1 MINNSK
7 LQVLETKKVKDGT
20 DIKLEIAT
28 GKTKGAANVKISGPN
43 NKLEYSI
50 TVNKVKNSENKH
62 VSEIAEKVIKPFVE
76 HSVRGGSNVDASNF
90 FNDFG
95 KKKQSHECT
104 QCQKKFSLLKTLRKH
119 QKSAHEKSDM
129 EMNNHVTKIEANQG
143 PIKIDLK
150 SKVREVPEHI
160 KTFLNARDVLFKVP
174 SDGACGAHALAAHI
188 FNREGYGNNLRKNIN
203 ICLQN
208 QWSFYKNKVSFPYT
222 RSVGVKGRTVNFQNS
237 GELFHFF

>member
-62 VSEIAEKVIKPFVE
+62 ISEIAEKVIKPFVE

-95 KKKQSHECT
+95 KKKQSHECINV
-104 QCQKKFSLLKTLRKH
+104 RK
-119 QKSAHEKSDM
+119 S
-129 EMNNHVTKIEANQG
+129 
-143 PIKIDLK
+143 
-150 SKVREVPEHI
+150 
-160 KTFLNARDVLFKVP
+160 FLF
-174 SDGACGAHALAAHI
+174 
-188 FNREGYGNNLRKNIN
+188 
-203 ICLQN
+203 
-208 QWSFYKNKVSFPYT
+208 
-222 RSVGVKGRTVNFQNS
+222 
-237 GELFHFF
+237 